1 MLAVNARGNG
11 ETVIFFLHLL
21 GGSGRE
27 WADAGANLEDRFT
40 CVYVDLQGFG
50 DSADVAGYGV
60 ETMADAVADVIAKRA
75 PRHWMIAGHSMG
87 AKVAAAVARR
97 AEDGDDRLKGLV
109 GMVLVAG
116 SPPSPEPMADSQREK
131 LKSWFAGDAAKSR
144 REAHTFIQDNLGRPV
159 APNVHESAIL
169 DVLRMN
175 RAAWLAWLDHGS
187 REDWS
192 ARIGVL
198 KTPALIVAGQK
209 DEALGP
215 DAQRTLMLPHFAH
228 ARVEVLAGA
237 KHLLPMECPEELA
250 TLISAQME
258 IKPFTDAIGP
268 VIDSAYRALIDSDR
282 VSALTWEVLM
292 ERAKPDAATYGP
304 RALSVEE
311 LATLRA
317 VMERVLPQPQDA
329 KIDLAA
335 RVDHQLAEAKG
346 DGWRYALLP
355 PDAEAYQA
363 GLRTLDHEARSA
375 HARPFGVLEA
385 AQQDELLTSAAKGDL
400 GPGLLK
406 RAATALGAHD
416 AVKDE
421 HLLNAEQMRLW
432 FEDLRGAAVAAYVS
446 HPATLGRMG
455 YSGIADGDD
464 ASTAVGFTQIGL
476 GQREAWEPFTKR
488 SEAQ

>member
-1 MLAVNARGNG
+1 MLASSSKDWTAVG
-11 ETVIFFLHLL
+11 V
-21 GGSGRE
+21 
-27 WADAGANLEDRFT
+27 NLEDNFT
-40 CVYVDLQGFG
+40 CVYVDLPGFG
-50 DSADVAGYGV
+50 DSYGEPGYGV
-60 ETMADAVADVIAKRA
+60 EAMVDSVSEVIATHA
-75 PRHWMIAGHSMG
+75 PPRWLIVGHSMG
-87 AKVAAAVARR
+87 AKVATAVARR
-97 AEDGDDRLKGLV
+97 AEDGDADLTGLV
-109 GMVLVAG
+109 GVVLAAG

-131 LKSWFAGDAAKSR
+131 MKSWFAGNAEKSLHEAR
-144 REAHTFIQDNLGRPV
+144 QFIRENMGRPISNIVQETAV
-159 APNVHESAIL
+159 A

-175 RAAWLAWLDHGS
+175 RAAWLAWLDSGS

-198 KTPALIVAGQK
+198 KTPALIVAGEK

-215 DAQRTLMLPHFAH
+215 DAQRTLMLPHFAQ

-237 KHLLPMECPEELA
+237 KHLLPMECPSELA
-250 TLISAQME
+250 ALIATQTE
-258 IKPFTDAIGP
+258 VERVAKTVGP
-268 VIDSAYRALIDSDR
+268 VVDSMYQALIDSDL
-282 VSALTWEVLM
+282 VSRLTQEALM
-292 ERAKPDAATYGP
+292 ERAKPDAASYEP

-317 VMERVLPQPQDA
+317 VMDRVLPQPQDA

-335 RVDHQLAEAKG
+335 RVDCQLAEAKG

-355 PDAEAYQA
+355 PDAKAYRA
-363 GLRTLDHEARSA
+363 GLRTLNHEAQSA
-375 HARPFGVLEA
+375 HVRPFGVLEA
-385 AQQDELLTSAAKGDL
+385 AQQDELLASAAKGDL

-455 YSGIADGDD
+455 YSGIADGAD
-464 ASTAVGFTQIGL
+464 AGTAVGFTQIGL
-476 GQREAWEPFTKR
+476 AQSEAWEPVPGQVK
-488 SEAQ
+488 SL